1 MQEMGASS
9 VAAWLDQVNK
19 RNAAGGTKPPEGC
32 TGYVARKSEFVRP
45 PANIAPSAVSTA
57 MEARTLAPPGSVGPT
72 PSRNLDDLTYGMKV
86 DESRHSCTTLSIKR
100 IKEGLQTKYLAD
112 LTNHVF

>member
-19 RNAAGGTKPPEGC
+19 RHAAGGTKATEEC

-72 PSRNLDDLTYGMKV
+72 PSRNLDDPTCGMKV
-86 DESRHSCTTLSIKR
+86 DESRHSCVTLSIKR
-100 IKEGLQTKYLAD
+100 TKEGLQAKYLAD

>member
-9 VAAWLDQVNK
+9 VEAWLDQVNK
-19 RNAAGGTKPPEGC
+19 RHAIGGTKAAEGC
-32 TGYVARKSEFVRP
+32 TGYVKSEFVRP
-45 PANIAPSAVSTA
+45 PANIAPLAASTA

-72 PSRNLDDLTYGMKV
+72 PSRNLDDPTCGMKV
-86 DESRHSCTTLSIKR
+86 DENRHSCATLSIKR
-100 IKEGLQTKYLAD
+100 IEEGLQAKHLAD